1 MDYDFYYY
9 SQIDNYNNQKQKQKM
24 NYNKIFKIAYE
35 CNSAQMTSRKF
46 ESYIAGAKIGNKSI
60 IKQQIKLFLP
70 EWFNRLEMQEKTS
83 FKFQITETHIIIPH
97 NSTQYFFN
105 YKKTKK

>member
-1 MDYDFYYY
+1 
-9 SQIDNYNNQKQKQKM
+9 M

-35 CNSAQMTSRKF
+35 CNSAQMTARKF

-70 EWFNRLEMQEKTS
+70 EWFSRLEMQEKTS
-83 FKFQITETHIIIPH
+83 YKFQITETHIIIPH
-97 NSTQYFFN
+97 NSTQYFFH
-105 YKKTKK
+105 YQKTKK